1 MTTRQLPEL
10 FDLTGRVAV
19 VTGATKGIGRAVV
32 EGLARAGASVVV
44 SSRKQER
51 CVAVAADVAA
61 ATGRDAV
68 GLACHVG
75 EWDAIPAFVDRVF
88 ERFGQIDVLVNNAG
102 INPASTPV
110 VDLTLEYWRKL
121 HAVNLEGPLRLSAL
135 IAPRMRDGQG
145 GSIIN
150 VSSVGAYV
158 GGWGNGAYAASK
170 AGLVVLTKVMA
181 REWAPWK
188 VRANVISP
196 GPFVSEMML
205 GAERASPGLL
215 ERTAAATMLG
225 RVAEPTEI
233 VGAVVYLASDASSFV
248 TGEDHV
254 VSGGML
260 RS

>member
-1 MTTRQLPEL
+1 MTPRQLPEL

-44 SSRKQER
+44 SSRKHER

-61 ATGRDAV
+61 ATGREAV

-88 ERFGQIDVLVNNAG
+88 ERFERIDVLVNNAG

-121 HAVNLEGPLRLSAL
+121 QSVNLEGPLRLSAL
-135 IAPRMRDGQG
+135 IAPRMRDGHG

-150 VSSVGAYV
+150 VSSVGAYI

-188 VRANVISP
+188 VRVNVISP

-260 RS
+260 RG